1 MSMTAW
7 PRMNTTVERLTIR
20 YPGERQAT
28 AGEMNATTLRLRVER
43 LLEMADLQPVGL
55 PSGAVFIVRKL
66 GGLAP
71 LPIAALAHS
80 SLPAWREGVR
90 GLVQALYAMAARPA
104 NDPIPPGAASV
115 LFSDPAELLT
125 CLTRD
130 LLAGDAR
137 QRWYWQPFLRGI
149 PHPVGAALAI
159 LWSDQASVIPAV
171 LASLTISEATGA
183 IKMLSPGE
191 VFSVTR
197 ALHTSFDLPSQA
209 LNALQNT
216 SSDAQRAPQPHQ
228 VASSTGTGAM
238 KPLSTPLVGE
248 SFLPDERHERSV
260 YHDVVAPPWRRWL
273 ANASMLSLTPQAHY
287 LLGLGLSL
295 CHTPAF
301 ARSTA
306 FAQRTVSWLH
316 ALTAHVGVS
325 TSDRE
330 GRLYEVSKGDREGHP
345 YHDMAA
351 GNIPSAQAL
360 KEVIP
365 AENGAGV
372 PHDTSGMVLAAPT
385 EVAKGNSE
393 GRPSHDATVGET
405 PPAQAL
411 ADVILPESGVDISRN
426 KHGSS
431 KEFTFGAFRPLPS
444 DGWPTELGGI
454 LYLLHLLTWL
464 NLPGGWDDAGVFAE
478 GMSGWAIV
486 EALARGLSGT
496 WLASY
501 LDDPI
506 WQLLAMLDGRAAQEP
521 LGMGLP
527 RQTAFRLPLQWLL
540 HFTPATP
547 TWLAIIDDARL
558 RIVDEDGRYLV
569 IDAPLSEQSLEEA
582 ILTEIEAYRSQ
593 GIDIRWRLGHCDE
606 TGKPTPL
613 APVVLACMS
622 ESAAWWLERVLGFL
636 RFFMARRLG
645 DSTFDAG
652 QLAPMLFER
661 PGQLVAGRTHI
672 DLHMAMDQI
681 SLPIRRAGFDRDPGW
696 MPDLGR
702 IVLFHFD

>member
-20 YPGERQAT
+20 YPGECQAT

-66 GGLAP
+66 ESPAP
-71 LPIAALAHS
+71 LSIAALAHS

-90 GLVQALYAMAARPA
+90 GQVQALYAMAARPA
-104 NDPIPPGAASV
+104 NGPIPPGAASV

-183 IKMLSPGE
+183 ITMLSPGE

-197 ALHTSFDLPSQA
+197 ALHASFDLPSQA

-260 YHDVVAPPWRRWL
+260 YGDVVPPPWRRWL
-273 ANASMLSLTPQAHY
+273 ANASTPSLIPQAHY

-295 CHTPAF
+295 CHAPAF
-301 ARSTA
+301 TRSAA

-316 ALTAHVGVS
+316 ALTIRPPV
-325 TSDRE
+325 
-330 GRLYEVSKGDREGHP
+330 EVPQGDRKDHP
-345 YHDMAA
+345 NHDAA
-351 GNIPSAQAL
+351 ADETLAAQAL
-360 KEVIP
+360 TQVILP
-365 AENGAGV
+365 ENGAAVSHDTPGMGLTAPTGV
-372 PHDTSGMVLAAPT
+372 PI
-385 EVAKGNSE
+385 GNSE
-393 GRPSHDATVGET
+393 GRPYHDAAVGET

-411 ADVILPESGVDISRN
+411 ADVILPESGVDISPN

-464 NLPGGWDDAGVFAE
+464 GLPGGWDDAGVFAE

-486 EALARGLSGT
+486 EAFARGLAGT

-521 LGMGLP
+521 LGVGLP

-558 RIVDEDGRYLV
+558 RMVDKDGGYLV
-569 IDAPLSEQSLEEA
+569 IDAPLSEQSPEEA

-606 TGKPTPL
+606 TGKPTPFAPL

-661 PGQLVAGRTHI
+661 PGQLMAGRTHI